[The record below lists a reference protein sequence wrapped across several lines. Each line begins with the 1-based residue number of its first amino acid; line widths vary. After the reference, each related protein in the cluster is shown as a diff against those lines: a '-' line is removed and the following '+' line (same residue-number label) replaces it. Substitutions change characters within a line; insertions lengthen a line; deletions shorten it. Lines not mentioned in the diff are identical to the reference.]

1 MARRMSLTALA
12 LGATLG
18 CGGTS
23 APTASDGSVPAA
35 PPPVAS
41 PSASPVAFAGA
52 WRSVTPSLE
61 FIRLSV
67 VSTSSRQG
75 VLAARLTL
83 SGVAMEGAGRIDG
96 DSLVV
101 DMTVAGTTQSTG
113 TLVARARDPQ
123 TLLAHMRSAAATP
136 IDLTLVRDE

>member
-23 APTASDGSVPAA
+23 APTASDGSVLAA
-35 PPPVAS
+35 PPVAS